1 MRPRLSSLG
10 YGVSETPKG
19 VNLERYDYVIVGSGI
34 AGLFAALL
42 AKDHGSVLIL
52 TKDSID
58 ECNTKHAQGGVAAP
72 VGPDDSPDLH
82 FRDTIAAG
90 AGLVDKE
97 AARILTSEATERI
110 ADLVRFGVPFDSVE
124 GHVALGREGAHSRA
138 RVLHA
143 GGDSTGAH
151 IELSLSSLARMSAV
165 TVREYCLVEEILTDD
180 GVARGVRA
188 IDARSGDR
196 ERFDARFVIL
206 ATGGA
211 GHLYKVTTNPDVAT
225 ADGVALAYRAGAE
238 IADMEFIQFHP
249 TALRL
254 PGVPAFLI
262 SEAVRGEGGILRNAE
277 GRAFMSDYHPQ
288 KDLAPRDVV
297 ARAIVAEMTRSG
309 SDHVDLDV
317 THLPPEKV
325 SARFPQIYRFCLDHG
340 VDITRQPIPVSPA
353 AHYMMGGVRTNT
365 WAETNLRGLY
375 ACGEV
380 ACTGVHGA
388 NRLASNSL
396 LETVVFARRAV
407 ERTVNGDGPDPLPP
421 TDTLS
426 LPEPPPATRAV
437 PTLDKAALQTLMW
450 GDVGIIR
457 SAESLARARET
468 LAAWQTQLPTPDDR
482 PSHELANLVLAG
494 RLVTEAALIREESRG
509 AHYRTDFPERRDSWL
524 RHIVFRRNV

>member
-1 MRPRLSSLG
+1 M
-10 YGVSETPKG
+10 KH
-19 VNLERYDYVIVGSGI
+19 YDYVIVGSGI

-42 AKDHGSVLIL
+42 AQKHGSVLIL
-52 TKDSID
+52 TKGSID
-58 ECNTKHAQGGVAAP
+58 ECNTKHAQGGIAAP
-72 VGPDDSPDLH
+72 VGPDDSPELH
-82 FRDTIAAG
+82 LQDTITAG
-90 AGLVDKE
+90 AGLVDEE

-143 GGDSTGAH
+143 GGDSTGEH

-165 TVREYCLVEEILTDD
+165 TVRESCLVDEI
-180 GVARGVRA
+180 VAEGDAVRSVEA
-188 IDARSGDR
+188 IDARSGNR

-225 ADGVALAYRAGAE
+225 ADGVALAYRAGAQ

-254 PGVPAFLI
+254 HGVPTFLI
-262 SEAVRGEGGILRNAE
+262 SEAVRGEGGVLRTVE
-277 GRAFMSDYHPQ
+277 GRAFMSEYHPQ

-297 ARAIVAEMTRSG
+297 ARAIVAEMMRG
-309 SDHVDLDV
+309 GHDHVDLDIS
-317 THLPPEKV
+317 HLAPEKV
-325 SARFPQIYRFCLDHG
+325 SARFPQIYRFCLEHG
-340 VDITRQPIPVSPA
+340 LDITRQPIPVSPA

-365 WAETNLRGLY
+365 WGETNLRGLY

-407 ERTVNGDGPDPLPP
+407 ERSVSGEGPDPLSPSE
-421 TDTLS
+421 TLS
-426 LPEPPPATRAV
+426 LPEPPPATDAV
-437 PTLDKAALQTLMW
+437 PPLDRSRLQILMW
-450 GDVGIIR
+450 DDVGIIR
-457 SAESLARARET
+457 SAESLSRAREA
-468 LAAWQTQLPTPDDR
+468 LAAWQKKLPVPNDR

-494 RLVTEAALIREESRG
+494 RLVTEAALLREESRG
-509 AHYRTDFPERRDSWL
+509 AHYRTDFPEPRESWR
-524 RHIVFRRNV
+524 RHIVFRRDG

>member
-1 MRPRLSSLG
+1 M
-10 YGVSETPKG
+10 EQ
-19 VNLERYDYVIVGSGI
+19 YDYVIVGSGI

-42 AKDHGSVLIL
+42 AKDYGSVLIL
-52 TKDSID
+52 TKGSID
-58 ECNTKHAQGGVAAP
+58 ECNTKHAQGGIAAP
-72 VGPDDSPDLH
+72 VGPDDSPELH
-82 FRDTIAAG
+82 LRDTLAAG
-90 AGLVDKE
+90 AGLVDEE

-110 ADLVRFGVPFDSVE
+110 ADLVRFGVPFDSTE

-143 GGDSTGAH
+143 GGDSTGEH

-165 TVREYCLVEEILTDD
+165 TVREYCLVQEILTEDIS
-180 GVARGVRA
+180 ARGVQA
-188 IDARSGDR
+188 IDARSGAR
-196 ERFDARFVIL
+196 ETFESRFVIL

-211 GHLYKVTTNPDVAT
+211 GHLYKITTNPDVAT

-238 IADMEFIQFHP
+238 ITDMEFIQFHP

-262 SEAVRGEGGILRNAE
+262 SEAVRGEGGVLRNAE
-277 GRAFMSDYHPQ
+277 GRAFMSEYHPQ

-340 VDITRQPIPVSPA
+340 VDITRQAIPVSPA

-365 WAETNLRGLY
+365 WGETNLRGLY

-407 ERTVNGDGPDPLPP
+407 ARTVSGDSPDPLAPAE
-421 TDTLS
+421 TIS
-426 LPEPPPATRAV
+426 LPEASPAGHAV
-437 PTLDKAALQTLMW
+437 PPLSRAALQALMW
-450 GDVGIIR
+450 DDVGIIR
-457 SAESLARARET
+457 SAESLTRARGT
-468 LAAWQTQLPTPDDR
+468 LTAWQGQLPVADDR
-482 PSHELANLVLAG
+482 SSHELANLVLAG
-494 RLVTEAALIREESRG
+494 RLVSEAALMREESRG
-509 AHYRTDFPERRDSWL
+509 AHYRTDFPRPRDEWL
-524 RHIVFRRNV
+524 RHIVFRRDG

>member
-1 MRPRLSSLG
+1 
-10 YGVSETPKG
+10 
-19 VNLERYDYVIVGSGI
+19 LEQYNYVIVGSGI

-58 ECNTKHAQGGVAAP
+58 ECNTKHAQGGIAAP
-72 VGPDDSPDLH
+72 VGPDDSPELH
-82 FRDTIAAG
+82 LRDTLAAG
-90 AGLVDKE
+90 AGLVDEE

-143 GGDSTGAH
+143 GGDSTGEH

-165 TVREYCLVEEILTDD
+165 NVREYCLVEEVLTDN
-180 GVARGVRA
+180 GTARGVRA
-188 IDARSGDR
+188 IDARSGSR
-196 ERFDARFVIL
+196 ETFEGRFVIL

-211 GHLYKVTTNPDVAT
+211 GHLYKITTNPDVAT

-238 IADMEFIQFHP
+238 IMDMEFIQFHP

-262 SEAVRGEGGILRNAE
+262 SEAVRGEGGVLRNSE

-297 ARAIVAEMTRSG
+297 ARAIVAEMTRGG

-340 VDITRQPIPVSPA
+340 IDITKQPIPVSPA

-365 WAETNLRGLY
+365 WGETNLCGLY

-407 ERTVNGDGPDPLPP
+407 ARTLSGDGPDALPAAE
-421 TDTLS
+421 TVS
-426 LPEPPPATRAV
+426 LPEPAAGAV
-437 PTLDKAALQTLMW
+437 PPLSRAALQALMW
-450 GDVGIIR
+450 DDVGIIR
-457 SAESLARARET
+457 SAESLTRARQA
-468 LAAWQTQLPTPDDR
+468 LAAWQTELPAPDDR

-494 RLVTEAALIREESRG
+494 RLVSEAALMREESRG
-509 AHYRTDFPERRDSWL
+509 AHYRTDFPKPRDEWL
-524 RHIVFRRNV
+524 RHIVFRKDG

>member
-1 MRPRLSSLG
+1 
-10 YGVSETPKG
+10 
-19 VNLERYDYVIVGSGI
+19 LEQYDYVIVGSGI

-42 AKDHGSVLIL
+42 AQNHGSVLIL
-52 TKDSID
+52 TKGSID
-58 ECNTKHAQGGVAAP
+58 ECNTKHAQGGIAAP
-72 VGPDDSPDLH
+72 VGPDDSPELH
-82 FRDTIAAG
+82 LRDTIAAG
-90 AGLVDKE
+90 AGLVDEE
-97 AARILTSEATERI
+97 AARILTGEATERI
-110 ADLVRFGVPFDSVE
+110 ADLVHFGVPFDSVE

-138 RVLHA
+138 RILHA
-143 GGDSTGAH
+143 GGDSTGEH

-165 TVREYCLVEEILTDD
+165 TVREYCLVEELVTE
-180 GVARGVRA
+180 GGAARGVRA
-188 IDARSGDR
+188 IDARSGGR

-225 ADGVALAYRAGAE
+225 ADGVALAYRAGAQ

-254 PGVPAFLI
+254 PGVPTFLI
-262 SEAVRGEGGILRNAE
+262 SEAVRGEGGVLRTIA

-297 ARAIVAEMTRSG
+297 ARAIVEEMTRSG
-309 SDHVDLDV
+309 SDHVNLDV
-317 THLPPEKV
+317 THLPPERV

-365 WAETNLRGLY
+365 WGETNLRGLY

-407 ERTVNGDGPDPLPP
+407 ARTVEGEGPDPLPP
-421 TDTLS
+421 ADTLS
-426 LPEPPPATRAV
+426 LPEPPPASHTV
-437 PTLDKAALQTLMW
+437 PPLDRPSLQALMW
-450 GDVGIIR
+450 EDVGIIR
-457 SAESLARARET
+457 SKESLTRAREA
-468 LAAWQTQLPTPDDR
+468 LAASQSGLPAPGDR

-509 AHYRTDFPERRDSWL
+509 AHYRTDFPQPRDSWL
-524 RHIVFRRNV
+524 RHIVFRKDG

>member
-1 MRPRLSSLG
+1 M
-10 YGVSETPKG
+10 
-19 VNLERYDYVIVGSGI
+19 NQYDYVIVGSGI

-42 AKDHGSVLIL
+42 AQKHGSVLIL

-58 ECNTKHAQGGVAAP
+58 ECNTKHAQGGIAAP
-72 VGPDDSPDLH
+72 VGPDDSPELH
-82 FRDTIAAG
+82 LQDTLAAG
-90 AGLVDKE
+90 AGLVDEE

-110 ADLVRFGVPFDSVE
+110 ADLVRFGVPFDSSE
-124 GHVALGREGAHSRA
+124 GHVELGREGAHSRA

-143 GGDSTGAH
+143 GGDSTGEH

-165 TVREYCLVEEILTDD
+165 TVCEYSQVEEIVTEN
-180 GVARGVRA
+180 GVAVGVQA
-188 IDARSGDR
+188 LDVRSGAR
-196 ERFDARFVIL
+196 ERFEARFVIL

-211 GHLYKVTTNPDVAT
+211 GHLYRITTNPEVAT
-225 ADGVALAYRAGAE
+225 GDGVALAYRAGAE
-238 IADMEFIQFHP
+238 IADMEFFQFHP

-262 SEAVRGEGGILRNAE
+262 SEAVRGEGGVLRDE
-277 GRAFMSDYHPQ
+277 KGRAFMAEYHPQ

-309 SDHVDLDV
+309 ADHVDLDV

-365 WAETNLRGLY
+365 WGETNLRGLY

-407 ERTVNGDGPDPLPP
+407 QRTVDGTTQPWADVE
-421 TDTLS
+421 TLS
-426 LPEPPPATRAV
+426 LPEATPPSNEGLL
-437 PTLDKAALQTLMW
+437 LDKPALQSLMW
-450 GDVGIIR
+450 DDVGIIR
-457 SAESLARARET
+457 SGESLSRARAK
-468 LAAWQTQLPTPDDR
+468 LSAWQSRLRPADDR
-482 PSHELANLVLAG
+482 PSHELANLLLVA
-494 RLVTEAALIREESRG
+494 RLVTEAALLREESRG
-509 AHYRTDFPERRDSWL
+509 AHFRTDFPEPRDSWR
-524 RHIVFRRNV
+524 RHLVFRKDV